1 MEILCGQKHLSAQ
14 ELWGKG
20 KSIVTD
26 FNSLIAEFGNQVRE
40 NLRFGE
46 GEPEAQLTNPVAT
59 LLKGFGALHSM
70 EVQTV
75 RETSLKTAGGGLVS
89 EGLVR
94 PDYAIMVDGVLT
106 GYVELKA
113 PGKNIDPDSFTKKSH
128 EYKQWQRLRNLPNLL
143 YTNGTEWRLYRYGKP
158 VPTGSEKNDNA
169 VNVSAGSVIINKK
182 RVLFPEKITWSAPA
196 NLATLFLNFLRW
208 VPAPITSADRLVE
221 TLAPLAALLREEM
234 LLGLD
239 AQEKTYKA
247 DQAKA
252 KKKGEEDLL
261 IPSKLVGLRDDWRDT
276 LAPGTSNE
284 EFADSFAQTVV
295 FSLVV
300 ALSEGHNLSIESLS
314 TMANRLRSQ
323 HGLLGNALGLLT
335 EHLDEKSSLYNA
347 LAVIVRVMGAASWEY
362 ISGGKADVYLHL
374 YEHFLSIYNPEQRK
388 KTGSYYTPVEV
399 VDQMVRLVDDA
410 LRTYM
415 GKEHGLASEGVSVI
429 DPAMGTGTYPL
440 SVMHKVAKTESL
452 APAARTRALNRLA
465 KNLYGFELQSG
476 PFSVAE
482 LRLNQTLKE
491 LGADVPE
498 DGLNLYVADTLYDPY
513 SRAKPMSGNTL
524 RLLSQLSNKAT
535 RVKREVPIQVC
546 IGNPPYKDKA
556 QGMGGWVESG
566 HRYKKKD
573 EKEKNS
579 PILDDFRAPSM
590 GGYER
595 VLKNLYI
602 YFWRWAFWKV
612 FEDSFRVIES
622 ESDNSQHA
630 GVVCFITPSSYL
642 NGPGFAGMRE
652 YIRRSSSR
660 GWIINVTPEGYGPEK
675 ENAIFAIKTPVAI
688 SLFIREENTDEE
700 RMADIRYVALHGTFE
715 EKMQALANL
724 ELDGEEFMPVRSGWG
739 NQFAPDSGKDWN
751 SYLYMDD
758 LYSVSSSGIDP
769 SRKWVVAPS
778 QRILEERWSELTEG
792 NDLKIRANRFKET
805 PTAGIAK
812 GKTPL
817 LGNDTFQGSK
827 ESLNDQIAREVIP
840 TVPNI
845 VPIGYRSFD
854 RQYILADARLLDR
867 PRPKLWPYRIQN
879 QIFIV
884 EQYAR
889 NPKNGPGLYFSSLI
903 PDKNAFKG
911 SHGGRCY
918 PVFTTDGE
926 PNLRTSVAQLLCERF
941 GNDAPGNL
949 VYYLAALTGHPEYV
963 RTFSKPL
970 ETSHMRAPLTADP
983 ELWERAV
990 QLGKQ
995 VVWLHTYGERGEPLP
1010 GMKYLHQLPEGAD
1023 YTLPNPTVD
1032 MGKTMPEEKPSFSPD
1047 PVDSLSEEENNP
1059 VMGTVSFGQARC
1071 ENMEKRV
1078 FDYTIGGN
1086 QVLGLW
1092 AKYRLKKPEEVSSSP
1107 LDEIV
1112 QREWP
1117 EAWSEEYE
1125 RLLYTLTH
1133 LVHLEPAQ
1141 EKLLDEVLAGEQI
1154 FREEFVDTED

>member
-1 MEILCGQKHLSAQ
+1 M
-14 ELWGKG
+14 
-20 KSIVTD
+20 TD
-26 FNSLIAEFGNQVRE
+26 FNSLIAEFGRQVRE
-40 NLRFGE
+40 NLRVGD

-59 LLKGFGALHSM
+59 LLQDFGALHSM
-70 EVQTV
+70 KVVTV

-113 PGKNIDPDSFTKKSH
+113 PGKNIDPASFTKKSH

-143 YTNGTEWRLYRYGKP
+143 YTNGTEWRLYRYGEP
-158 VPTGSEKNDNA
+158 VLTSTGYDA
-169 VNVSAGSVIINKK
+169 VHMHGSFSGHGT
-182 RVLFPEKITWSAPA
+182 LSAPDA
-196 NLATLFLNFLRW
+196 LATFFLNFLRW
-208 VPAPITSADRLVE
+208 VPAPITSADQLVE

-234 LLGLD
+234 LLGLA

-252 KKKGEEDLL
+252 KKKGEEDFV
-261 IPSKLVGLRDDWRDT
+261 IPPPLVGLRKDWRDT
-276 LAPGTSNE
+276 LAPSTSNE

-300 ALSEGHNLSIESLS
+300 ALSEGHDLNLKTFS
-314 TMANRLRSQ
+314 TVVVDLRSK

-347 LAVIVRVMGAASWEY
+347 LAVIVRVMGAASWAD
-362 ISGGKADVYLHL
+362 ISGGKSDVYLHL
-374 YEHFLSIYNPEQRK
+374 YEHFLKVYNPEQRK

-410 LRTYM
+410 LRTYL

-440 SVMHKVAKTESL
+440 SVMHKVARTESL
-452 APAARTRALNRLA
+452 APAARARALNRLA

-491 LGADVPE
+491 LGADIPE
-498 DGLNLYVADTLYDPY
+498 DGLNLYVADTLGDPY
-513 SRAKPMSGNTL
+513 AKQKPVNGNTL

-535 RVKREVPIQVC
+535 KVKREVPIQVC

-556 QGMGGWVESG
+556 EGMGGWVESG
-566 HRYKKKD
+566 FRSAD
-573 EKEKNS
+573 VAS
-579 PILDDFRAPSM
+579 PILDDFRAPGM
-590 GGYER
+590 GKYEY
-595 VLKNLYI
+595 VLKNLYV

-612 FEDSFRVIES
+612 FEDSFRTLEGQLDS
-622 ESDNSQHA
+622 AQRA
-630 GVVCFITPSSYL
+630 GVVCFITADGYL
-642 NGPGFAGMRE
+642 HGPGFAGMRE

-660 GWIINVTPEGYGPEK
+660 GWIINVTPEGKRPPAK
-675 ENAIFAIKTPVAI
+675 NAVFAIETPVSIA
-688 SLFIREENTDEE
+688 LFLREENTDEE
-700 RMADIRYVALHGTFE
+700 TPADIRYVALHGTFA
-715 EKMQALANL
+715 EKMQALATL
-724 ELDGEEFMPVRSGWG
+724 DLDGAGFEPVRSGWG
-739 NQFAPDSGKDWN
+739 DKFAPEAGGDWDSYPALPDFYA
-751 SYLYMDD
+751 SYFPG
-758 LYSVSSSGIDP
+758 VKP
-769 SRKWVVAPS
+769 NKTWVYAPS
-778 QRILEERWSELTEG
+778 ESVLQERWAELIEG
-792 NDLKIRANRFKET
+792 NDLEVRAERFKET
-805 PTAGIAK
+805 SSTGIAV
-812 GKTPL
+812 GKKPL
-817 LGNDTFQGSK
+817 PGNDTFQGSL
-827 ESLNDQIAREVIP
+827 ESLNDQITREIIP
-840 TVPNI
+840 DAPNI
-845 VPIGYRSFD
+845 VPVGYRSFD
-854 RQYILADARLLDR
+854 RQYILADSRLLHRASPD
-867 PRPKLWPYRIQN
+867 LWEHRVPG

-884 EQYAR
+884 EQHAHY
-889 NPKNGPGLYFSSLI
+889 PKAGPGLYFSALI
-903 PDKNAFKG
+903 PDMDAFNNR
-911 SHGGRCY
+911 GGRAH
-918 PVFTTDGE
+918 PVLAVSGT
-926 PNLRTSVAQLLCERF
+926 PNLTEPTARILRERF
-941 GNDAPGNL
+941 GDNAPGDL
-949 VYYLAALTGHPEYV
+949 VYYLAALTGHPGYV
-963 RTFSKPL
+963 RTFDEPL
-970 ETSHMRAPLTADP
+970 KQAGIRVPLTADP
-983 ELWERAV
+983 KLWERAV

-1010 GMKYLHQLPEGAD
+1010 GMKYLHQIPEGAD
-1023 YTLPNPTVD
+1023 YTLPTPTVD
-1032 MGKTMPEEKPSFSPD
+1032 MGRTMPEKKPSFSPD
-1047 PVDSLSEEENNP
+1047 PVTGSLSEEQNIP
-1059 VMGTVSFGQARC
+1059 VTGTVSFGRARC
-1071 ENMEKRV
+1071 ENVEKRV

-1092 AKYRLKKPEEVSSSP
+1092 AKYRLKKPVVRRSSS
-1107 LDEIV
+1107 LNDIV

>member
-1 MEILCGQKHLSAQ
+1 MFSGHR
-14 ELWGKG
+14 
-20 KSIVTD
+20 SI
-26 FNSLIAEFGNQVRE
+26 
-40 NLRFGE
+40 
-46 GEPEAQLTNPVAT
+46 
-59 LLKGFGALHSM
+59 
-70 EVQTV
+70 

-513 SRAKPMSGNTL
+513 SRAKPVSGNTL

-1117 EAWSEEYE
+1117 ETWSEEYE

-1154 FREEFVDTED
+1154 FREEFVVTEG

>member
-1 MEILCGQKHLSAQ
+1 M
-14 ELWGKG
+14 
-20 KSIVTD
+20 TD
-26 FNSLIAEFGNQVRE
+26 FNSLIAEFGKQVRE

-75 RETSLKTAGGGLVS
+75 RESSLKTAGGGLVS

-113 PGKNIDPDSFTKKSH
+113 PGKNIDPASFTKKSH

-143 YTNGTEWRLYRYGKP
+143 YTNGTEWRLYRYGEP
-158 VPTGSEKNDNA
+158 VLTSTGYDA
-169 VNVSAGSVIINKK
+169 AHMHGSFSGHGT
-182 RVLFPEKITWSAPA
+182 LGAPDA
-196 NLATLFLNFLRW
+196 LATFFLSFLRW
-208 VPAPITSADRLVE
+208 SPSPITSADQLVE

-234 LLGLD
+234 LLGLS

-247 DQAKA
+247 EQAKA
-252 KKKGEEDLL
+252 KKKGEEDSVF
-261 IPSKLVGLRDDWRDT
+261 PPPLVGLRKDWRDT
-276 LAPGTSNE
+276 LAPSTSNE

-300 ALSEGHNLSIESLS
+300 ALSEGHELSLETFS
-314 TMANRLRSQ
+314 TMAGRLRSQ

-347 LAVIVRVMGAASWEY
+347 LAVIVRVMGAASWKY
-362 ISGGKADVYLHL
+362 ISGGKSDVYLHL
-374 YEHFLSIYNPEQRK
+374 YEHFLKVYNPEQRK

-410 LRTYM
+410 LRTYL

-440 SVMHKVAKTESL
+440 SVMHKVAKAESL

-491 LGADVPE
+491 LGADIPE
-498 DGLNLYVADTLYDPY
+498 DGLNLYVADTLSDPY
-513 SRAKPMSGNTL
+513 AKQKPVNGNTL

-546 IGNPPYKDKA
+546 IGNPPYKVRADK
-556 QGMGGWVESG
+556 MGGWVNFGPRS
-566 HRYKKKD
+566 KD
-573 EKEKNS
+573 DSSSIME
-579 PILDDFRAPSM
+579 DFRAPSL
-590 GGYER
+590 GR
-595 VLKNLYI
+595 KKHVLNNLYV

-612 FEDSFRVIES
+612 FEDSFRALEGQ
-622 ESDNSQHA
+622 SDNAQRA
-630 GVVCFITPSSYL
+630 GVVCFITASGYL
-642 NGPGFAGMRE
+642 RGPGFKIMRE

-660 GWIINVTPEGYGPEK
+660 GWIINVSPEGKRPPAK
-675 ENAIFAIKTPVAI
+675 NAVFAIETPVSIA
-688 SLFIREENTDEE
+688 LFLREENTDEE
-700 RMADIRYVALHGTFE
+700 TPADIRYVALHGTFA
-715 EKMQALANL
+715 EKMQGLAALD
-724 ELDGEEFMPVRSGWG
+724 LDGAEFEPVRSGWG
-739 NQFAPDSGKDWN
+739 DKFAPEAEGDWDS
-751 SYLYMDD
+751 YPELED
-758 LYSVSSSGIDP
+758 LYAKFYPGVKP
-769 SRKWVVAPS
+769 NRTWVYAPS
-778 QRILEERWSELTEG
+778 ESILQERWAELIEG
-792 NDLKIRANRFKET
+792 TDLKVRAERFKET
-805 PTAGIAK
+805 ASIGIAR
-812 GKTPL
+812 GKDPL
-817 LGNDTFQGSK
+817 SGVDTFQGSK
-827 ESLNDQIAREVIP
+827 ESLNDQIVRELIP
-840 TVPNI
+840 DTPNI
-845 VPIGYRSFD
+845 VQVGYRSFD
-854 RQYILADARLLDR
+854 RQYILADSRLLHRASPD
-867 PRPKLWPYRIQN
+867 LWEHRVPG

-884 EQYAR
+884 EQNAHY
-889 NPKNGPGLYFSSLI
+889 PKAGPGLYFSALI
-903 PDKNAFKG
+903 PDMDAFNNR
-911 SHGGRCY
+911 GGRAH
-918 PVFTTDGE
+918 PVLNVNGT
-926 PNLRTSVAQLLCERF
+926 PNLTESAAQMLHERF
-941 GNDAPGNL
+941 GDNAPGDL
-949 VYYLAALTGHPEYV
+949 VYYLAALTGHPGYV
-963 RTFSKPL
+963 RTFDKPL
-970 ETSHMRAPLTADP
+970 QQAGIRIPLTADP

-995 VVWLHTYGERGEPLP
+995 IVWLHTYGERGEPLP
-1010 GMKYLHQLPEGAD
+1010 GMQYLHQLPEGAD
-1023 YTLPNPTVD
+1023 YTLPTPTVD
-1032 MGKTMPEEKPSFSPD
+1032 MGKTMPEKKPSFSPD
-1047 PVDSLSEEENNP
+1047 PVDSLSEEKNNP
-1059 VMGTVSFGQARC
+1059 AMGTVSFGQARC
-1071 ENMEKRV
+1071 ENVEKRV

-1092 AKYRLKKPEEVSSSP
+1092 AKYRLKKPETKWSSS
-1107 LDEIV
+1107 LNDIV

-1117 EAWSEEYE
+1117 LAWSEEYE

>member
-1 MEILCGQKHLSAQ
+1 M
-14 ELWGKG
+14 
-20 KSIVTD
+20 TD
-26 FNSLIAEFGNQVRE
+26 FNSLIAEFGRQVRE
-40 NLRFGE
+40 NLRVGE

-113 PGKNIDPDSFTKKSH
+113 PGKNIDPASFGKKSH
-128 EYKQWQRLRNLPNLL
+128 EYRQWQRLRNLPNLL

-158 VPTGSEKNDNA
+158 IPTGSEKNDNA
-169 VNVSAGSVIINKK
+169 VNVSAGSFIIRNK

-196 NLATLFLNFLRW
+196 DLATLFLNFLRW

-234 LLGLD
+234 LVSLT
-239 AQEKTYKA
+239 AQEKTDASKRTKA
-247 DQAKA
+247 E
-252 KKKGEEDLL
+252 KKGEEDEVTL
-261 IPSKLVGLRDDWRDT
+261 PKLVGLRKDWRDT
-276 LAPGTSNE
+276 LAPNTSNE

-300 ALSEGHNLSIESLS
+300 ALSENLDLNLDTFSSMIR
-314 TMANRLRSQ
+314 RLRSQ
-323 HGLLGNALGLLT
+323 HGLLGNALSLLT
-335 EHLDEKSSLYNA
+335 EHLDEDSSLYST
-347 LAVIVRVMGAASWEY
+347 LAVIVRVMNAASWPD
-362 ISGGKADVYLHL
+362 ISSGKSDVYLHL
-374 YEHFLSIYNPEQRK
+374 YEHFLKVYNPEQRK

-410 LRTYM
+410 LRAYL

-440 SVMHKVAKTESL
+440 SVMHRVAKTESL

-482 LRLNQTLKE
+482 LRLNETLKE
-491 LGADVPE
+491 MGADIPE
-498 DGLNLYVADTLYDPY
+498 DGLNLYVADTLGDPY
-513 SRAKPMSGNTL
+513 AKQKPVNSQTL

-573 EKEKNS
+573 KKEKNS
-579 PILDDFRAPSM
+579 PILDDFRAPDM
-590 GGYER
+590 GKYEY
-595 VLKNLYI
+595 VLKNLYV

-612 FEDSFRVIES
+612 FEDSFRALEGQPDS
-622 ESDNSQHA
+622 SKRA
-630 GVVCFITPSSYL
+630 GAVCFITASGYL

-652 YIRRSSSR
+652 YIRRSASR
-660 GWIINVTPEGYGPEK
+660 GWIINVTPEGKRPPAK
-675 ENAIFAIKTPVAI
+675 NAVFAIETPVSIA
-688 SLFIREENTDEE
+688 LFMREENTDAETP
-700 RMADIRYVALHGTFE
+700 ADIRYVALHGKLE
-715 EKMQALANL
+715 EKMQALAT
-724 ELDGEEFMPVRSGWG
+724 LDLDSAEFEPVRSGWG
-739 NQFAPDSGKDWN
+739 DKFVPEAGGDWDSYPELPDF
-751 SYLYMDD
+751 Y
-758 LYSVSSSGIDP
+758 VSCFPGIKP
-769 SRKWVVAPS
+769 NRTWVYAPS
-778 QRILEERWSELTEG
+778 ESVLQERWAELIEG
-792 NDLKIRANRFKET
+792 NDLQVRAERFGET
-805 PTAGIAK
+805 ASIGISR
-812 GKTPL
+812 GKVPL
-817 LGNDTFQGSK
+817 SGADTFQGSR

-840 TVPNI
+840 DAPNI
-845 VPIGYRSFD
+845 VPVGYRAFD
-854 RQYILADARLLDR
+854 RQYILADSRLIHR
-867 PRPKLWPYRIQN
+867 ASPNLWKHRIPE
-879 QIFIV
+879 QIFITELHNEYV
-884 EQYAR
+884 GM
-889 NPKNGPGLYFSSLI
+889 GPGLYFHNLI
-903 PDKNAFKG
+903 PDMHGFKG
-911 SHGGRCY
+911 SEGGRAH
-918 PVFTTDGE
+918 PVLNISGA
-926 PNLRTSVAQLLCERF
+926 PNLTEAAEQMLRERF
-941 GNDAPGNL
+941 GDNAPGDL
-949 VYYLAALTGHPEYV
+949 VYYLAALTGHPGYV
-963 RTFSKPL
+963 RTFDKPL
-970 ETSHMRAPLTADP
+970 QQAGIRVPLTADP

-1010 GMKYLHQLPEGAD
+1010 GMKYLHQLPQDAA
-1023 YTLPNPTVD
+1023 YTLPTPTVD
-1032 MGKTMPEEKPSFSPD
+1032 MGRTMPTEQPSFLPD
-1047 PVDSLSEEENNP
+1047 SVTDELTEKQNTPVR
-1059 VMGTVSFGQARC
+1059 GTVSFGRARC
-1071 ENMEKRV
+1071 ENVEKRV
-1078 FDYTIGGN
+1078 FDYTVGGN

-1092 AKYRLKKPEEVSSSP
+1092 AKYRLKKPETNWSSS
-1107 LDEIV
+1107 LNDIV

>member
-1 MEILCGQKHLSAQ
+1 M
-14 ELWGKG
+14 
-20 KSIVTD
+20 TD
-26 FNSLIAEFGNQVRE
+26 FNSLIAEFGRQVRE
-40 NLRFGE
+40 NLRVGE

-59 LLKGFGALHSM
+59 LLQDFGALHSM
-70 EVQTV
+70 KVVTV

-113 PGKNIDPDSFTKKSH
+113 PGKNIDPASFTKKSH

-143 YTNGTEWRLYRYGKP
+143 YTNGTEWRLYRYGEP
-158 VPTGSEKNDNA
+158 VLTSTGYDA
-169 VNVSAGSVIINKK
+169 VHMHGSFSG
-182 RVLFPEKITWSAPA
+182 RGTLSAPDA
-196 NLATLFLNFLRW
+196 LATFFLNFLRW
-208 VPAPITSADRLVE
+208 VPAPIKSAGQLVE

-234 LLGLD
+234 LLGLA

-252 KKKGEEDLL
+252 KKKGEEDFV
-261 IPSKLVGLRDDWRDT
+261 IPPPLVGLRKDWRDT
-276 LAPGTSNE
+276 LAPSTSNE

-300 ALSEGHNLSIESLS
+300 ALSEGHDLSLETFS
-314 TMANRLRSQ
+314 TMASRLRSQ

-347 LAVIVRVMGAASWEY
+347 LAVIVRVMGAASWAD
-362 ISGGKADVYLHL
+362 ISGGKSDVYLHL
-374 YEHFLSIYNPEQRK
+374 YEHFLKVYNPEQRK

-410 LRTYM
+410 LRTYL

-440 SVMHKVAKTESL
+440 SVMHQVAKTESL

-498 DGLNLYVADTLYDPY
+498 DGLNLYVADTLSDPY
-513 SRAKPMSGNTL
+513 AKQKPVNGNTL

-556 QGMGGWVESG
+556 EGMGGWVESG
-566 HRYKKKD
+566 FRSPD
-573 EKEKNS
+573 VAS
-579 PILDDFRAPSM
+579 PILDDFRAQGM
-590 GGYER
+590 GNYEY
-595 VLKNLYI
+595 VLKNLYV

-612 FEDSFRVIES
+612 FEDSFRALEGQLDS
-622 ESDNSQHA
+622 AQRA
-630 GVVCFITPSSYL
+630 GVVCFITASGYL

-660 GWIINVTPEGYGPEK
+660 GWIINVTPEGKRPPAK
-675 ENAIFAIKTPVAI
+675 NAVFAIETPVSIA
-688 SLFIREENTDEE
+688 LFMREENTDEE
-700 RMADIRYVALHGTFE
+700 TPADIRYVALHGTYA
-715 EKMQALANL
+715 EKMQALTTLN
-724 ELDGEEFMPVRSGWG
+724 LDGAEFKPVRSGWG
-739 NQFAPDSGKDWN
+739 NKFAPEADGDWDSYPELTDFYA
-751 SYLYMDD
+751 SC
-758 LYSVSSSGIDP
+758 SSGVKP
-769 SRKWVVAPS
+769 NRTWVYAPS
-778 QRILEERWSELTEG
+778 ESVLQERWAELIEG
-792 NDLKIRANRFKET
+792 NDLQVRAERFKET
-805 PTAGIAK
+805 RDAK
-812 GKTPL
+812 TTKAKKPL
-817 LGNDTFQGSK
+817 PGTDTFQGSR
-827 ESLNDQIAREVIP
+827 ESLNDQIARELIP
-840 TVPNI
+840 DTPNI
-845 VPIGYRSFD
+845 VPVGYRSFD
-854 RQYILADARLLDR
+854 RQYILADARLADT
-867 PRPKLWPYRIQN
+867 PRPKLWEHRVPG
-879 QIFIV
+879 QIFVV
-884 EQYAR
+884 EQHAHY
-889 NPKNGPGLYFSSLI
+889 PKAGPGLYFSALI
-903 PDKNAFKG
+903 PDMDAFNNR
-911 SHGGRCY
+911 GGRAH
-918 PVFTTDGE
+918 PVLNVSGASNLTE
-926 PNLRTSVAQLLCERF
+926 PAAQMLRERF
-941 GNDAPGNL
+941 GNNAPGDL
-949 VYYLAALTGHPEYV
+949 VYYLAALTGHPGYV
-963 RTFSKPL
+963 HTFDKPL
-970 ETSHMRAPLTADP
+970 QHAGIRVPLTADP

-1010 GMKYLHQLPEGAD
+1010 GMERLHQLPEGAD
-1023 YTLPNPTVD
+1023 YTLPYSIQD
-1032 MGKTMPEEKPSFSPD
+1032 MGKTMPEKKPSFSPD
-1047 PVDSLSEEENNP
+1047 PVNGLSEEENNP
-1059 VMGTVSFGQARC
+1059 VMGTVSFGEARC
-1071 ENMEKRV
+1071 ENVEKRV
-1078 FDYTIGGN
+1078 FDYTVGGN
-1086 QVLGLW
+1086 RVLGMW
-1092 AKYRLKKPEEVSSSP
+1092 AKYRLKDPETKWSSS
-1107 LDEIV
+1107 LNDIV

-1117 EAWSEEYE
+1117 LAWSEEYE

-1141 EKLLDEVLAGEQI
+1141 EKLLEEVLAGEQI

>member
-1 MEILCGQKHLSAQ
+1 M
-14 ELWGKG
+14 
-20 KSIVTD
+20 TD
-26 FNSLIAEFGNQVRE
+26 FNSLIAEFGRQVRE

-59 LLKGFGALHSM
+59 LLQDFGALHSM
-70 EVQTV
+70 KVVTV

-113 PGKNIDPDSFTKKSH
+113 PGKNIDPASFNKKSH

-143 YTNGTEWRLYRYGKP
+143 YTNGTEWRLYRYGEP
-158 VPTGSEKNDNA
+158 VLTSTGYDA
-169 VNVSAGSVIINKK
+169 AHMHGSFSGHGT
-182 RVLFPEKITWSAPA
+182 LGAPDA
-196 NLATLFLNFLRW
+196 LATFFLSFLRW
-208 VPAPITSADRLVE
+208 SPSPITSADQLVE

-234 LLGLD
+234 LLGLS

-247 DQAKA
+247 EQAKA
-252 KKKGEEDLL
+252 KKKGEEDSVF
-261 IPSKLVGLRDDWRDT
+261 PPPLVGLRKDWRDT
-276 LAPGTSNE
+276 LAPSTSNE

-300 ALSEGHNLSIESLS
+300 ALSEGHELSLETFS
-314 TMANRLRSQ
+314 TMAGRLRSQ

-347 LAVIVRVMGAASWEY
+347 LAVIVRVMGAASWKY
-362 ISGGKADVYLHL
+362 ISGGKSDVYLHL
-374 YEHFLSIYNPEQRK
+374 YEHFLKVYNPEQRK

-410 LRTYM
+410 LRTYL

-440 SVMHKVAKTESL
+440 SVMHKVARTESL

-491 LGADVPE
+491 LGADIPE
-498 DGLNLYVADTLYDPY
+498 DGLNLYVADTLSDPY
-513 SRAKPMSGNTL
+513 AKQKPVNGNTL

-546 IGNPPYKDKA
+546 IGNPPYKVRADK
-556 QGMGGWVESG
+556 MGGWVNFGPRS
-566 HRYKKKD
+566 KD
-573 EKEKNS
+573 DSSSIME
-579 PILDDFRAPSM
+579 DFRAPSL
-590 GGYER
+590 GR
-595 VLKNLYI
+595 KKHVLNNLYV

-612 FEDSFRVIES
+612 FEDSFRALEGQ
-622 ESDNSQHA
+622 SDNAQRA
-630 GVVCFITPSSYL
+630 GVVCFITASGYL
-642 NGPGFAGMRE
+642 RGPGFKIMRE

-660 GWIINVTPEGYGPEK
+660 GWIINVSPEGKRPPAK
-675 ENAIFAIKTPVAI
+675 NAVFAIETPVSIA
-688 SLFIREENTDEE
+688 LFLREENTDEE
-700 RMADIRYVALHGTFE
+700 TPADIRYVALHGTFA
-715 EKMQALANL
+715 EKMQGLAALD
-724 ELDGEEFMPVRSGWG
+724 LDGAEFEPVRSGWG
-739 NQFAPDSGKDWN
+739 DKFAPEAEGDWDS
-751 SYLYMDD
+751 YPELED
-758 LYSVSSSGIDP
+758 LYAKFYPGVKP
-769 SRKWVVAPS
+769 NRTWVYAPS
-778 QRILEERWSELTEG
+778 ESILQERWAELIEG
-792 NDLKIRANRFKET
+792 TDLKVRAERFKET
-805 PTAGIAK
+805 ASIGIAR
-812 GKTPL
+812 GKDPL
-817 LGNDTFQGSK
+817 SGVDTFQGSK
-827 ESLNDQIAREVIP
+827 ESLNDQIVRELIP
-840 TVPNI
+840 DTPNI
-845 VPIGYRSFD
+845 VQVGYRSFD
-854 RQYILADARLLDR
+854 RQYILADSRLLHRASPD
-867 PRPKLWPYRIQN
+867 LWEHRVPG

-884 EQYAR
+884 EQNAHY
-889 NPKNGPGLYFSSLI
+889 PKAGPGLYFSALI
-903 PDKNAFKG
+903 PDMDAFNNR
-911 SHGGRCY
+911 GGRAH
-918 PVFTTDGE
+918 PVLNVNGT
-926 PNLRTSVAQLLCERF
+926 PNLTESAAQMLHERF
-941 GNDAPGNL
+941 GDNAPGDL
-949 VYYLAALTGHPEYV
+949 VYYLAALTGHPGYV
-963 RTFSKPL
+963 RTFDKPL
-970 ETSHMRAPLTADP
+970 QQAGIRIPLTADP

-995 VVWLHTYGERGEPLP
+995 IVWLHTYGERGEPLP
-1010 GMKYLHQLPEGAD
+1010 GMPYLHQLPEGAD
-1023 YTLPNPTVD
+1023 YTLPTPTVD
-1032 MGKTMPEEKPSFSPD
+1032 MGKTMPEKKPSFSPD
-1047 PVDSLSEEENNP
+1047 PVDSLSEEKNNP
-1059 VMGTVSFGQARC
+1059 AMGTVSFGQARC
-1071 ENMEKRV
+1071 ENVEKRV

-1092 AKYRLKKPEEVSSSP
+1092 AKYRLKKPETKWSSS
-1107 LDEIV
+1107 LNDIV

>member
-1 MEILCGQKHLSAQ
+1 M
-14 ELWGKG
+14 
-20 KSIVTD
+20 TD
-26 FNSLIAEFGNQVRE
+26 FNSLIAEFGRQVRE

-59 LLKGFGALHSM
+59 LLKGFGALHLM

-75 RETSLKTAGGGLVS
+75 RETSLKAAGGGLVS

-94 PDYAIMVDGVLT
+94 PDYAIMVNGVLT

-113 PGKNIDPDSFTKKSH
+113 PGKNIDPASFTKKSH

-169 VNVSAGSVIINKK
+169 VNVNAGSFIIKKK
-182 RVLFPEKITWSAPA
+182 RALFPEKITWSAPA
-196 NLATLFLNFLRW
+196 NLATLFLNFLSW

-234 LLGLD
+234 LVSLK
-239 AQEKTYKA
+239 AQEKMDRSKRTKA
-247 DQAKA
+247 E
-252 KKKGEEDLL
+252 KKGEEDLL

-300 ALSEGHNLSIESLS
+300 ALSENLDLNLDTFSSMIR
-314 TMANRLRSQ
+314 RLRSQ

-335 EHLDEKSSLYNA
+335 EHLDEDSSLYST
-347 LAVIVRVMGAASWEY
+347 LAVIVRVMNAASWTD
-362 ISGGKADVYLHL
+362 ISSGKSDVYLHL
-374 YEHFLSIYNPEQRK
+374 YEHFLKVYNPEQRK

-410 LRTYM
+410 LRTYFGM
-415 GKEHGLASEGVSVI
+415 EHGLASESVSVI

-491 LGADVPE
+491 LGGEVPE
-498 DGLNLYVADTLYDPY
+498 EGLKLYVANTLDDPY
-513 SRAKPMSGNTL
+513 TKPKSVNSQTL
-524 RLLSQLSNKAT
+524 RLLYQLSNKAT

-573 EKEKNS
+573 KKEKNS

-590 GGYER
+590 GKYEY
-595 VLKNLYI
+595 VLKNLYV

-612 FEDSFRVIES
+612 FEDSFRALEGQPDS
-622 ESDNSQHA
+622 AQRA
-630 GVVCFITPSSYL
+630 GVVCFITADGYL
-642 NGPGFAGMRE
+642 HGPGFAGMRE

-660 GWIINVTPEGYGPEK
+660 GWIINVTPEGLQPPA
-675 ENAIFAIKTPVAI
+675 ENAIFAIETPVSIA
-688 SLFIREENTDEE
+688 LFLREEDTDEE
-700 RMADIRYVALHGTFE
+700 TPADIRYIALHGTFA
-715 EKMQALANL
+715 EKMQALAAL
-724 ELDGEEFMPVRSGWG
+724 DLDGAEFEPVRSGWG
-739 NQFAPDSGKDWN
+739 DKFAPEAGGDWDSYPELPDF
-751 SYLYMDD
+751 YLDHFP
-758 LYSVSSSGIDP
+758 GIDP
-769 SRKWVVAPS
+769 SRSWVYDPS
-778 QRILEERWSELTEG
+778 LSILEERWAELIEG
-792 NDLKIRANRFKET
+792 TDLQVRAERFKKT
-805 PTAGIAK
+805 DSTSIFAGK
-812 GKTPL
+812 KPL
-817 LGNDTFQGSK
+817 PGEDTFQGSH

-840 TVPNI
+840 DAPNI
-845 VPIGYRSFD
+845 VPVGYRSFD
-854 RQYILADARLLDR
+854 RQYILADARLIHR
-867 PRPKLWPYRIQN
+867 PSPKLWEYRIPG

-884 EQYAR
+884 EQHSR
-889 NPKNGPGLYFSSLI
+889 HPKAGPGLYISSLI
-903 PDKNAFKG
+903 PDKNSFKG
-911 SHGGRCY
+911 SEGGRAH
-918 PVFTTDGE
+918 PVLTVSGI
-926 PNLRTSVAQLLCERF
+926 PNLTESAAQMLRERF
-941 GNDAPGNL
+941 GDNAPGDL
-949 VYYLAALTGHPEYV
+949 VYYLAALTGHPGYV
-963 RTFSKPL
+963 RTFDKPL
-970 ETSHMRAPLTADP
+970 QQAGIRVPLTADP
-983 ELWERAV
+983 VLWERAV

-1023 YTLPNPTVD
+1023 YTLPTPTVD
-1032 MGKTMPEEKPSFSPD
+1032 MGKTMPEKKPSFSPD
-1047 PVDSLSEEENNP
+1047 PVNSLSEEENNP
-1059 VMGTVSFGQARC
+1059 VMGTVSFGKARC
-1071 ENMEKRV
+1071 ENVEKRV

-1092 AKYRLKKPEEVSSSP
+1092 AKYRLKKPVVRRSSS
-1107 LDEIV
+1107 LNDIV

-1117 EAWSEEYE
+1117 DAWSEEYE

>member
-1 MEILCGQKHLSAQ
+1 M
-14 ELWGKG
+14 
-20 KSIVTD
+20 TD
-26 FNSLIAEFGNQVRE
+26 FNSLIAEFGKQVRE

-75 RETSLKTAGGGLVS
+75 RESSLKTAGGGLVS

-113 PGKNIDPDSFTKKSH
+113 PGKNIDPASFTKKSH

-169 VNVSAGSVIINKK
+169 VNVNAGSFIIKKK
-182 RVLFPEKITWSAPA
+182 RALFPEKITWSAPA
-196 NLATLFLNFLRW
+196 NLATLFLNFLSW

-234 LLGLD
+234 LVSLK
-239 AQEKTYKA
+239 AQEKMDRSKRTKA
-247 DQAKA
+247 E
-252 KKKGEEDLL
+252 KKGEEDLL

-300 ALSEGHNLSIESLS
+300 ALSENLDLNLDTFSSMIR
-314 TMANRLRSQ
+314 RLRSQ

-335 EHLDEKSSLYNA
+335 EHLDEDSSLYST
-347 LAVIVRVMGAASWEY
+347 LAVIVRVMNAASWSD
-362 ISGGKADVYLHL
+362 ISSGKSDVYLHL
-374 YEHFLSIYNPEQRK
+374 YEHFLKVYNPEQRK

-410 LRTYM
+410 LRTYFGM
-415 GKEHGLASEGVSVI
+415 EHGLASESVSVI

-491 LGADVPE
+491 LGGEVPE
-498 DGLNLYVADTLYDPY
+498 EGLKLYVANTLDDPY
-513 SRAKPMSGNTL
+513 TKPKSVNSQTL
-524 RLLSQLSNKAT
+524 RLLYQLSNKAT

-573 EKEKNS
+573 KKEKNS

-590 GGYER
+590 GKYEY
-595 VLKNLYI
+595 VLKNLYV

-612 FEDSFRVIES
+612 FEDSFRALEGQPDS
-622 ESDNSQHA
+622 AQRA
-630 GVVCFITPSSYL
+630 GVVCFITADGYL

-660 GWIINVTPEGYGPEK
+660 GWIINVTPEGLQPPA
-675 ENAIFAIKTPVAI
+675 ENAIFAIETPVSIA
-688 SLFIREENTDEE
+688 LFLREEDTDEE
-700 RMADIRYVALHGTFE
+700 TPADIRYVALHGTFA
-715 EKMQALANL
+715 EKMQALAAL
-724 ELDGEEFMPVRSGWG
+724 DLDGAEFEPVRSGWG
-739 NQFAPDSGKDWN
+739 DKFAPEVGGDWDSYPELPDF
-751 SYLYMDD
+751 YLDHFP
-758 LYSVSSSGIDP
+758 GIDP
-769 SRKWVVAPS
+769 SRSWVYDPS
-778 QRILEERWSELTEG
+778 LSILEERWAELIEG
-792 NDLKIRANRFKET
+792 TDLQVRAERFKKT
-805 PTAGIAK
+805 DSTSIFAGK
-812 GKTPL
+812 KPL
-817 LGNDTFQGSK
+817 PGEDTFQGSH

-840 TVPNI
+840 DAPNI
-845 VPIGYRSFD
+845 VPVGYRSFD
-854 RQYILADARLLDR
+854 RQYILADARLIHR
-867 PRPKLWPYRIQN
+867 PSPKLWEYRIPG

-884 EQYAR
+884 EQHSR
-889 NPKNGPGLYFSSLI
+889 HPKAGPGLYISSLI
-903 PDKNAFKG
+903 PDKNSFKG
-911 SHGGRCY
+911 SEGGRAH
-918 PVFTTDGE
+918 PVLTVSGI
-926 PNLRTSVAQLLCERF
+926 PNLTESAAQILRERF
-941 GNDAPGNL
+941 GDNAPGDL
-949 VYYLAALTGHPEYV
+949 VYYLAALTGHPGYV
-963 RTFSKPL
+963 LTFDKPL
-970 ETSHMRAPLTADP
+970 QQAGIRVPLTADP
-983 ELWERAV
+983 ALWERAV

-995 VVWLHTYGERGEPLP
+995 VVWLHTYGERGKPLP
-1010 GMKYLHQLPEGAD
+1010 GMKYLHQIPEGAD
-1023 YTLPNPTVD
+1023 YTLPTPTVD
-1032 MGKTMPEEKPSFSPD
+1032 MGRTMPEKKPSFSPD
-1047 PVDSLSEEENNP
+1047 PVTDNLSEEENNP

-1071 ENMEKRV
+1071 ENVEKRV

-1092 AKYRLKKPEEVSSSP
+1092 AKYRLKKPVVRRSSS
-1107 LDEIV
+1107 LNDIV

>member
-1 MEILCGQKHLSAQ
+1 M
-14 ELWGKG
+14 
-20 KSIVTD
+20 TD
-26 FNSLIAEFGNQVRE
+26 FNSLIAEFGRQVRE
-40 NLRFGE
+40 NLRVGD

-59 LLKGFGALHSM
+59 LLQDFGALHSM
-70 EVQTV
+70 KVVTV

-94 PDYAIMVDGVLT
+94 PDYAITVDGVLT

-113 PGKNIDPDSFTKKSH
+113 PGKNIDPASFTKKSH
-128 EYKQWQRLRNLPNLL
+128 EYRQWQRLRNLPNLL
-143 YTNGTEWRLYRYGKP
+143 YTNGTEWRLYRYGEP
-158 VPTGSEKNDNA
+158 VLTSTGYDA
-169 VNVSAGSVIINKK
+169 VHMHGSFSGHGT
-182 RVLFPEKITWSAPA
+182 LSAPDA
-196 NLATLFLNFLRW
+196 LATFFLSFLRW
-208 VPAPITSADRLVE
+208 VPAPITSADQLVE

-234 LLGLD
+234 LLGLST
-239 AQEKTYKA
+239 QEKIYKA
-247 DQAKA
+247 EQTKA
-252 KKKGEEDLL
+252 KKKGEEDFV
-261 IPSKLVGLRDDWRDT
+261 IPPPLVGLRKDWRDT
-276 LAPGTSNE
+276 LAPSTSNE

-300 ALSEGHNLSIESLS
+300 ALSEGHDLSLETFS
-314 TMANRLRSQ
+314 TMAGRLRSQ

-347 LAVIVRVMGAASWEY
+347 LAVIVRVMGAASWAD

-374 YEHFLSIYNPEQRK
+374 YEHFLKVYNPEQRK

-410 LRTYM
+410 LRTYL

-440 SVMHKVAKTESL
+440 SVMHQVAKTESL

-491 LGADVPE
+491 MGGDVPE
-498 DGLNLYVADTLYDPY
+498 DGLNLYVADTLGDPY
-513 SRAKPMSGNTL
+513 AKQKPVNGNTL

-556 QGMGGWVESG
+556 EGMGGWVESG
-566 HRYKKKD
+566 FRSPD
-573 EKEKNS
+573 VAS
-579 PILDDFRAPSM
+579 PILDDFRAQGM
-590 GGYER
+590 GKYEY
-595 VLKNLYI
+595 VLKNLYV

-612 FEDSFRVIES
+612 FEDSFRALEGQPDS
-622 ESDNSQHA
+622 AQRA
-630 GVVCFITPSSYL
+630 GVVCFITADGYL
-642 NGPGFAGMRE
+642 HGPGFAGMRE

-660 GWIINVTPEGYGPEK
+660 GWIINVTPEGKRPPAK
-675 ENAIFAIKTPVAI
+675 NAVFAIETPVSIA
-688 SLFIREENTDEE
+688 LFLREENTDEE
-700 RMADIRYVALHGTFE
+700 TPADIRYVALHGTFA
-715 EKMQALANL
+715 EKMQALAALN
-724 ELDGEEFMPVRSGWG
+724 LDGAEFEPVRSGWG
-739 NQFAPDSGKDWN
+739 DKFAPEAGGDWDSYPELPDFYASCFPGMKPN
-751 SYLYMDD
+751 
-758 LYSVSSSGIDP
+758 
-769 SRKWVVAPS
+769 KTWVYAPS
-778 QRILEERWSELTEG
+778 ESVLQERWAELIEG
-792 NDLKIRANRFKET
+792 NDLEVRAERFKET
-805 PTAGIAK
+805 SSTGIAV
-812 GKTPL
+812 GKKPL
-817 LGNDTFQGSK
+817 PGSDTFQGSL
-827 ESLNDQIAREVIP
+827 ESLNDQITREIIP
-840 TVPNI
+840 DAPNI
-845 VPIGYRSFD
+845 VPVGYRSFD
-854 RQYILADARLLDR
+854 RQYILADSRLLERAR
-867 PRPKLWPYRIQN
+867 PELWEHRVPG

-884 EQYAR
+884 EQHAR
-889 NPKNGPGLYFSSLI
+889 HPQAGPGLYFDALI
-903 PDKNAFKG
+903 PDMNAFNNR
-911 SHGGRCY
+911 GGRAH
-918 PVFTTDGE
+918 PALTIEGT
-926 PNLRTSVAQLLCERF
+926 PNLTEPAAQMLRERF
-941 GNDAPGNL
+941 GDNAPGDL
-949 VYYLAALTGHPEYV
+949 VYYLAALTGHPGYV
-963 RTFSKPL
+963 RTFDEPL
-970 ETSHMRAPLTADP
+970 QQAGIRVPLTADP

-1010 GMKYLHQLPEGAD
+1010 GMERLHQLPAGAD
-1023 YTLPNPTVD
+1023 YTLPTPTVD
-1032 MGKTMPEEKPSFSPD
+1032 MGRTMPEKKPSFSLD
-1047 PVDSLSEEENNP
+1047 PVTGSLSEEENSP

-1071 ENMEKRV
+1071 ENVEKRV

-1092 AKYRLKKPEEVSSSP
+1092 AKYRLKKPVVRRSSP

-1117 EAWSEEYE
+1117 EAWSDEYE

>member
-1 MEILCGQKHLSAQ
+1 M
-14 ELWGKG
+14 
-20 KSIVTD
+20 TD
-26 FNSLIAEFGNQVRE
+26 FNSLIAEFGRQVRE
-40 NLRFGE
+40 NLRVGE

-59 LLKGFGALHSM
+59 LLQGFGALHSM
-70 EVQTV
+70 KVVTV

-113 PGKNIDPDSFTKKSH
+113 PGKNIEPASFTKKSH

-143 YTNGTEWRLYRYGKP
+143 YTNGTEWRLYRYGEP
-158 VPTGSEKNDNA
+158 VLTSTGYDA
-169 VNVSAGSVIINKK
+169 VHMHGSFSGHGT
-182 RVLFPEKITWSAPA
+182 LSAPDA
-196 NLATLFLNFLRW
+196 LATFFLNFLRW
-208 VPAPITSADRLVE
+208 VPAPIKSADQLVE

-234 LLGLD
+234 LLGLS

-247 DQAKA
+247 EQAKA
-252 KKKGEEDLL
+252 KKKGEEDFV
-261 IPSKLVGLRDDWRDT
+261 IPPPLVGLRKDWRDT
-276 LAPGTSNE
+276 LAPNTSNE

-300 ALSEGHNLSIESLS
+300 ALSEGHELSLETFS
-314 TMANRLRSQ
+314 TMAGRLRSQ

-347 LAVIVRVMGAASWEY
+347 LAVIVRVMDAASWAD
-362 ISGGKADVYLHL
+362 ISGSKSDVYLHL
-374 YEHFLSIYNPEQRK
+374 YEHFLKVYNPEQRK

-410 LRTYM
+410 LRTYL
-415 GKEHGLASEGVSVI
+415 GKERGLASEGVSVI

-440 SVMHKVAKTESL
+440 SVMHRVAKTESL

-482 LRLNQTLKE
+482 LRLNETLKE
-491 LGADVPE
+491 MGADIPE
-498 DGLNLYVADTLYDPY
+498 DGLNLYVADTLSDPY
-513 SRAKPMSGNTL
+513 AKQKPVNSQTL

-556 QGMGGWVESG
+556 EGMGGWVESG
-566 HRYKKKD
+566 FRSPD
-573 EKEKNS
+573 VAS
-579 PILDDFRAPSM
+579 PILDDFRAQGM
-590 GGYER
+590 GKYEY
-595 VLKNLYI
+595 VLKNLYV

-612 FEDSFRVIES
+612 FEDSFRALEGQLDS
-622 ESDNSQHA
+622 AQRA
-630 GVVCFITPSSYL
+630 GVVCFITADGYL

-660 GWIINVTPEGYGPEK
+660 GWIINVTPEGKRPPAK
-675 ENAIFAIKTPVAI
+675 NAVFAIETPVSIA
-688 SLFIREENTDEE
+688 LFLREENTDEE
-700 RMADIRYVALHGTFE
+700 TPADIRYVALHGTFA
-715 EKMQALANL
+715 EKMQALATLDL
-724 ELDGEEFMPVRSGWG
+724 EGAGFEPVRSGWG
-739 NQFAPDSGKDWN
+739 DKFAPEAGGDWDSYPELPDFYASCFPGVKPN
-751 SYLYMDD
+751 
-758 LYSVSSSGIDP
+758 
-769 SRKWVVAPS
+769 RTWVYAPS
-778 QRILEERWSELTEG
+778 ESVLQERWAELIEG
-792 NDLKIRANRFKET
+792 NDLQVRAERFKET
-805 PTAGIAK
+805 RDAK
-812 GKTPL
+812 TTKAKKPL
-817 LGNDTFQGSK
+817 PGTDTFQGSR
-827 ESLNDQIAREVIP
+827 ESLNDQIARELIP
-840 TVPNI
+840 DTPNI
-845 VPIGYRSFD
+845 VPVGYRSFD
-854 RQYILADARLLDR
+854 RQYILADARLADT
-867 PRPKLWPYRIQN
+867 PRPKLWEHRVPG

-884 EQYAR
+884 EQHAHY
-889 NPKNGPGLYFSSLI
+889 PKAGPGLYFSALI
-903 PDKNAFKG
+903 PDMDAFNNR
-911 SHGGRCY
+911 GGRAH
-918 PVFTTDGE
+918 PVLNVSGA
-926 PNLRTSVAQLLCERF
+926 PNLTEPAAQMLRERF
-941 GNDAPGNL
+941 GNNAPGDL
-949 VYYLAALTGHPEYV
+949 VYYLAALTGHPGYV
-963 RTFSKPL
+963 RTFDKPL
-970 ETSHMRAPLTADP
+970 QQAGIRVPLTADP
-983 ELWERAV
+983 ALWERAV
-990 QLGKQ
+990 RLGKQ

-1023 YTLPNPTVD
+1023 YTLPTPTVD
-1032 MGKTMPEEKPSFSPD
+1032 MGKTMSEKRPSFSPD
-1047 PVDSLSEEENNP
+1047 PVDSLSKEQDSP
-1059 VMGTVSFGQARC
+1059 VTGTVSFGQARC
-1071 ENMEKRV
+1071 ENLEKRV

-1092 AKYRLKKPEEVSSSP
+1092 AKYRLKKPVVRRSSS
-1107 LDEIV
+1107 LNDIV

>member
-1 MEILCGQKHLSAQ
+1 M
-14 ELWGKG
+14 
-20 KSIVTD
+20 TD
-26 FNSLIAEFGNQVRE
+26 FNSLIAEFGRQVRE
-40 NLRFGE
+40 NLRVGE

-59 LLKGFGALHSM
+59 LLQDFGALHSM
-70 EVQTV
+70 QVVTV

-113 PGKNIDPDSFTKKSH
+113 PGKNIDPASFTKKSH

-143 YTNGTEWRLYRYGKP
+143 YTNGTEWRLYRYGEP
-158 VPTGSEKNDNA
+158 VLTSTGYDA
-169 VNVSAGSVIINKK
+169 VHMHGSFSGHGT
-182 RVLFPEKITWSAPA
+182 LSAPDA
-196 NLATLFLNFLRW
+196 LATFFLNFLRW
-208 VPAPITSADRLVE
+208 VPAPIQSADQLVE

-234 LLGLD
+234 LLGL
-239 AQEKTYKA
+239 AVQEKTYKA

-252 KKKGEEDLL
+252 KKKGEEDFV
-261 IPSKLVGLRDDWRDT
+261 IPPPLVGLRKDWRDT
-276 LAPGTSNE
+276 LAPSTSNE

-300 ALSEGHNLSIESLS
+300 ALSEGHDLSLETFS
-314 TMANRLRSQ
+314 TMAGRLRSQ

-347 LAVIVRVMGAASWEY
+347 LAVIVRVMGAASWAD
-362 ISGGKADVYLHL
+362 ISGGKSDVYLHL
-374 YEHFLSIYNPEQRK
+374 YEHFLKVYNPEQRK

-410 LRTYM
+410 LRTYL

-440 SVMHKVAKTESL
+440 SVMHKVARTESL

-491 LGADVPE
+491 LGADIPE
-498 DGLNLYVADTLYDPY
+498 DGLNLYVADTLSDPY
-513 SRAKPMSGNTL
+513 AKQKPVNGNTL

-556 QGMGGWVESG
+556 EGMGGWVESG
-566 HRYKKKD
+566 FRSA
-573 EKEKNS
+573 NVAS
-579 PILDDFRAPSM
+579 PILDDFRAPGM
-590 GGYER
+590 GKYEY
-595 VLKNLYI
+595 VLKNLYV

-612 FEDSFRVIES
+612 FEDSFRALEGQPDS
-622 ESDNSQHA
+622 AQRA
-630 GVVCFITPSSYL
+630 GVVCFITADGYL

-660 GWIINVTPEGYGPEK
+660 GWIINVTPEGKRPPAK
-675 ENAIFAIKTPVAI
+675 NAVFAIETPVSIA
-688 SLFIREENTDEE
+688 LFLREENTEE
-700 RMADIRYVALHGTFE
+700 ETPADIRYVALHGTFA

-724 ELDGEEFMPVRSGWG
+724 DLDGTEFEPARSGWG
-739 NQFAPDSGKDWN
+739 DKFAPEAGGDWDSYPELPDFYASCFPGVKPN
-751 SYLYMDD
+751 
-758 LYSVSSSGIDP
+758 
-769 SRKWVVAPS
+769 KTWVYAPS
-778 QRILEERWSELTEG
+778 ESVLQERWAELIEG
-792 NDLKIRANRFKET
+792 NDLEVRAERFKET
-805 PTAGIAK
+805 RDTKITE
-812 GKTPL
+812 GKKPL
-817 LGNDTFQGSK
+817 PGSDTFQGSL
-827 ESLNDQIAREVIP
+827 ESLNDQIARELIP
-840 TVPNI
+840 DTPNI
-845 VPIGYRSFD
+845 VPVGYRSFD
-854 RQYILADARLLDR
+854 RQYILADARLADM
-867 PRPKLWPYRIQN
+867 PRPKLWEHRVPG

-884 EQYAR
+884 EQHAR
-889 NPKNGPGLYFSSLI
+889 HPQAGPGLYFDAII
-903 PDKNAFKG
+903 PDMNAFNNR
-911 SHGGRCY
+911 GGRAH
-918 PVFTTDGE
+918 PALTIGGTPSLTE
-926 PNLRTSVAQLLCERF
+926 PAAQMLRERF
-941 GNDAPGNL
+941 GNNAPDDL
-949 VYYLAALTGHPEYV
+949 VYYLAALTGHPGYV
-963 RTFSKPL
+963 RTFDEPL
-970 ETSHMRAPLTADP
+970 QQAGIRVPLTADP

-1010 GMKYLHQLPEGAD
+1010 GMKYLHQIPEGAD
-1023 YTLPNPTVD
+1023 YVLPTPTVD
-1032 MGKTMPEEKPSFSPD
+1032 MGKTMPEKKPSFSPD
-1047 PVDSLSEEENNP
+1047 PVIGSLSEEANIP
-1059 VMGTVSFGQARC
+1059 VTGTVSFGQARC
-1071 ENMEKRV
+1071 ENVEKRV
-1078 FDYTIGGN
+1078 FDYTVGGN

-1092 AKYRLKKPEEVSSSP
+1092 AKYRLKKPVVRRSSS
-1107 LDEIV
+1107 LNDIV